1 MRSTFHINVQ
11 YRTNE
16 RRLLNTILAIATGIL
31 TLIYPEF
38 LYLIAAAYLIV
49 LGVMMVVYKIPAII
63 AAFPIVA
70 GALIFLFPE
79 LIPYTF
85 AAFLGFFGLILL
97 MAFQFGIIG
106 FLTLIIAVLIVMN
119 PDSVAYLIAAFLML
133 YGVSDLIRYYRE
145 KGANP
150 RAIQ

>member
-16 RRLLNTILAIATGIL
+16 RRLLNTVLAILTGIL
-31 TLIYPEF
+31 TLVYPDF
-38 LYLIAAAYLIV
+38 LYLIAAGYLLA
-49 LGVMMVVYKIPAII
+49 LGILMFVYKIPAII

-85 AAFLGFFGLILL
+85 AAFLGFFGVILL
-97 MAFQFGIIG
+97 MAFQFAIIG
-106 FLTLIIAVLIVMN
+106 FLTLIIAVLIFMN
-119 PDSVAYLIAAFLML
+119 PDSVAYLIAAFLMM

-145 KGANP
+145 SQKNP
-150 RAIQ
+150 RTIQ